1 MVALQ
6 ENMVV
11 ADRFRLVRMV
21 GRGGMGSVWQA
32 MHLGLDTPCAVKFIE
47 GELANVAEAHA
58 RFEREAKAAA
68 QLRSPNVVQIFDHG
82 VWQGH
87 PYIAMELLEG
97 EDLGKRLAKSG
108 GRLPAADVNFVV
120 QQVCRALSRA
130 HQSGVVHRDLKPDNI
145 FVVKDDDRDIVK
157 ILDFG
162 VAKSASQAIDG
173 SNTKTGA
180 MLGTPYY
187 MSPEQ
192 AQGIKS
198 VDSRSDLWSL
208 AVIVFQCLTGRLPF
222 ESEAL
227 GDLLVKI
234 IVSPVPTPSQVFAM
248 VPVGFD
254 AWWAKAADRNPDNRF
269 QTAKEFAEKL
279 SFALG
284 QSSVTEVAERSR
296 MHRGSERPG
305 GGTAMMV
312 NAPGTEVL
320 AHVPNTPQPGAH
332 TAAMATPNPMHTPPG
347 MHGGPGAPG
356 MGSQPG
362 YGPAAGPVGPP
373 PGAHGY
379 AQAPQATTGN
389 PVAATYSGI
398 DGTGAPKKG
407 APVALF
413 VGIGLLALVGLG
425 LGGVA
430 LVKGRG
436 TPGTTGAG
444 GEPAGSVSAVATAPA
459 SAEPTAAAAK
469 TSETAAAASATA
481 DAPPP
486 ASASAA
492 SKEPA
497 APGTATAVAAQGGGH
512 RPAATGTPKTA
523 APVASAKPPAAAV
536 TTAAAAAT
544 PPPAKTGTKEKPINL
559 GF

>member
-1 MVALQ
+1 MAVIQ
-6 ENMVV
+6 ENLVI
-11 ADRFRLVRMV
+11 ADRFRLVRMI
-21 GRGGMGSVWQA
+21 GRGGMGSVWLA
-32 MHLGLDTPCAVKFIE
+32 DHLGLDIPCAVKFIE
-47 GELANVAEAHA
+47 GELANVAEAHQ

-108 GRLPAADVNFVV
+108 GKLSNGEVNFVI

-130 HQSGVVHRDLKPDNI
+130 HQAGVVHRDLKPDNI
-145 FVVKDDDRDIVK
+145 YIVKDDDRDIVK

-162 VAKSASQAIDG
+162 VAKSAAALDG

-192 AQGIKS
+192 AQGIKT

-234 IVSPVPTPSQVFAM
+234 IVSPVPTPSQYNPL

-254 AWWAKAADRNPDNRF
+254 NWWVKAADRNPDNRYPN
-269 QTAKEFAEKL
+269 AKAFADTL
-279 SFALG
+279 SLALG
-284 QSSVTEVAERSR
+284 QSSSSDVTDRNR
-296 MHRGSERPG
+296 LQRTSEKPG
-305 GGTAMMV
+305 GATAMMV
-312 NAPGTEVL
+312 NGPGTEIRQ
-320 AHVPNTPQPGAH
+320 HVPNTPMPGAH
-332 TAAMATPNPMHTPPG
+332 TAALVTPNPAG
-347 MHGGPGAPG
+347 HGGPQMGQPG
-356 MGSQPG
+356 PHHGSQPG
-362 YGPAAGPVGPP
+362 WQQQQQQQPFANTPQGGYMQGP
-373 PGAHGY
+373 
-379 AQAPQATTGN
+379 TTGN
-389 PVAATYSGI
+389 PVVGATFSGVEPPA
-398 DGTGAPKKG
+398 GLPKKG
-407 APVALF
+407 APIGLF
-413 VGIGLLALVGLG
+413 IGIGALAIVGLG

-430 LVKGRG
+430 MVKGRSSG
-436 TPGTTGAG
+436 SG
-444 GEPAGSVSAVATAPA
+444 GDPM
-459 SAEPTAAAAK
+459 
-469 TSETAAAASATA
+469 
-481 DAPPP
+481 

-492 SKEPA
+492 SAAAASASAAVTSATAEASAAPSAVAAVSASAPPDPTAKEPEKPA
-497 APGTATAVAAQGGGH
+497 APAVPVGVAVH
-512 RPAATGTPKTA
+512 RP
-523 APVASAKPPAAAV
+523 VAQNPPPAPIANAG
-536 TTAAAAAT
+536 
-544 PPPAKTGTKEKPINL
+544 AKTGTTPATKPGTAPPTTPPVAAPGPTKKPLNL